1 MENLKKNDNI
11 KRLIKFVII
20 TISTYLILIYFLK
33 NILNPKDIFK
43 ILFSITSVFI
53 ILDLYSPKLYIS
65 TK

>member
-53 ILDLYSPKLYIS
+53 ILDLYSPTLYIS